1 MAINQYIINGIDKFV
16 KGLAI
21 VCLLAYIISVLQID
35 IIPEKVILPFVLL
48 LGVMGIIALVNI
60 HYKYFFVAKETV
72 YYKAG
77 IILLTL
83 SFFDLVIMLTVQQ
96 SILYMT
102 ERLNQE
108 TVSNVFQLV
117 NSIQLGL
124 DVTFDIFYSVGIL
137 FTSVAFLVTELKS
150 AVGWYGVLISI
161 PLLALN
167 LVTFPTPP
175 KESGWTDLGIFTIIW
190 WLLFIQK
197 IHRSKLWQKHLAN

>member
-1 MAINQYIINGIDKFV
+1 MAVNQSINNGIDKFI
-16 KGLAI
+16 KWLAI
-21 VCLLAYIISVLQID
+21 VCLLAYIISALQID
-35 IIPEKVILPFVLL
+35 IIPENVILPSVLL
-48 LGVMGIIALVNI
+48 LGVIGIIALVNI
-60 HYKYFFVAKETV
+60 HYKYSFIAKETV
-72 YYKAG
+72 YYKVG
-77 IILLTL
+77 IILLAF

-96 SILYMT
+96 STLCMT

-108 TVSNVFQLV
+108 PVSSVFQLV

-124 DVTFDIFYSVGIL
+124 DVAFDIFYSVGIL

-161 PLLALN
+161 PLLVLN

-175 KESGWTDLGIFTIIW
+175 KESGWIDLGIFTIIW

-197 IHRSKLWQKHLAN
+197 IHRSKSWQKHLAN